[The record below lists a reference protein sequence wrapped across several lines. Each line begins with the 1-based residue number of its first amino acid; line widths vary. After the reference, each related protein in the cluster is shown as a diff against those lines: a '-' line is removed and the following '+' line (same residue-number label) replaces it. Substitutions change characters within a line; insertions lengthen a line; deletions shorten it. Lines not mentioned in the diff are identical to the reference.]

1 MKLIIPFLI
10 LIFFFSF
17 TQRKNDRIDEFENA
31 LGETETRYLN
41 ELVNDFDSFLNEKFK
56 GEEFKFIKYL
66 TEISESNQPELWK
79 ISMDKFVEIQ
89 KTNLFARYDSIFPDS
104 VWYDDKGFNVSYSY
118 MGIRNSITITQ
129 KKNQELDVDAIIKS
143 LKNKPELK
151 EVEPGYFQISLESVM
166 SGNTLIKNYL
176 DAKKTAGTL
185 SIRLVADGLLRELK
199 DENEYFAK
207 RILIME
213 MND

>member
-1 MKLIIPFLI
+1 MKHIITFLI
-10 LIFFFSF
+10 LMFFFSYI
-17 TQRKNDRIDEFENA
+17 QIKNDRIGEFENT
-31 LGETETRYLN
+31 LGETETKYLN
-41 ELVNDFDSFLNEKFK
+41 ELVNDFDAFLNKKFK
-56 GEEFKFIKYL
+56 DEEFKFNKYL
-66 TEISESNQPELWK
+66 KEISESNQPELWK
-79 ISMDKFVEIQ
+79 ISKDKFEEIQ

-104 VWYDDKGFNVSYSY
+104 VWYDDKGFNVSYSD
-118 MGIRNSITITQ
+118 MGIRNSITIR
-129 KKNQELDVDAIIKS
+129 KEENQEYNIDSIIKS

-151 EVEPGYFQISLESVM
+151 EVESGYFQISLESVM